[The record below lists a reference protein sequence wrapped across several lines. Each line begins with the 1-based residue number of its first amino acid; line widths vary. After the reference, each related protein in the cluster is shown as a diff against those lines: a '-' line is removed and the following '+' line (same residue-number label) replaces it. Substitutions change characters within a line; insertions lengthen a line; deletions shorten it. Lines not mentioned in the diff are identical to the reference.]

1 MRFLFLSLAIL
12 LGVLLFFPARG
23 VLGTGGAWGALAAW
37 IITALALHTALLNRR
52 GGAVATGLAIISD
65 KRRVLAQRRRQLVTA
80 DAYGHPVTEKWERE
94 VAYFIEHV
102 LKEGL
107 TAKRHAFD
115 RISPAGRATLMAAI
129 ETAAT
134 APDPGLSAFAEVT
147 AATTPADYEAI
158 CAERLRHSGWT
169 ARLTGGSGDQGAD
182 VIAEKDGRRLV
193 LQCKLYTKSVNNKA
207 VQEASAARQ
216 HERAHLAAVV
226 TPAGYTASARSLAGT
241 TGVLLLHHDDLMTAF
256 ADGDQPAAPSSR
268 HRKPAK
274 LAPASPEKTDT
285 ARKRARP
292 MSEAEKW
299 EASVAAAEKPAPAK
313 KAGGRRKKET
323 AARTEA
329 DPVIQ
334 EEAPPPKAIPAR
346 AAPAPAALKATAA
359 PPPAPDPAPTSG
371 QRRRAAMAAAGL
383 ALSDPDAAE
392 TPDSPA
398 PADASDPPA
407 PALAAESEPVAAS
420 LSPGPAILRQRM
432 IRRFTTAVALVVLV
446 ASVGGIVH
454 VWIGR

>member
-1 MRFLFLSLAIL
+1 MRFLHLSLAIL
-12 LGVLLFFPARG
+12 AGVVLFFPARDY
-23 VLGTGGAWGALAAW
+23 LGTGWAWGLLAA
-37 IITALALHTALLNRR
+37 IVVTALALHTAILNRR
-52 GGAVATGLAIISD
+52 GGAVAVGLALISD

-80 DAYGHPVTEKWERE
+80 DAYGHPVTEKWEKE
-94 VAYFIEHV
+94 VAYFVEHV
-102 LKEGL
+102 LREGL
-107 TAKRHAFD
+107 KEKGHAFD

-134 APDPGLSAFAEVT
+134 VPDPGLSAFAEVT

-169 ARLTGGSGDQGAD
+169 ARLTGGAGDQGAD

-256 ADGDQPAAPSSR
+256 AEDDQPAAPSTR
-268 HRKPAK
+268 HRKPAR
-274 LAPASPEKTDT
+274 LAPASPEKT
-285 ARKRARP
+285 AAALKRAQP
-292 MSEAEKW
+292 LTEAQKW
-299 EASVAAAEKPAPAK
+299 ESQVAAAEKQAPAK
-313 KAGGRRKKET
+313 KTGRRKK
-323 AARTEA
+323 ADARTEA
-329 DPVIQ
+329 DPRVQ
-334 EEAPPPKAIPAR
+334 EEALPPLPQAEPLPVPPPAPSPVP
-346 AAPAPAALKATAA
+346 AAPAP
-359 PPPAPDPAPTSG
+359 G
-371 QRRRAAMAAAGL
+371 QRRRSAMAAAGL
-383 ALSDPDAAE
+383 ALSDAGPGE
-392 TPDSPA
+392 SPA
-398 PADASDPPA
+398 PAADGPAALTSADPG
-407 PALAAESEPVAAS
+407 AAA
-420 LSPGPAILRQRM
+420 PGPGLAVLRQLM
-432 IRRFTTAVALVVLV
+432 IRRLTTAVALVVLV